1 MRTVR
6 HLPAFERKSYAGDER
21 TSPNKSWGEAKAM
34 TEPVLGVDDFA
45 IKKGQR
51 VCDRMPAGIAKN
63 VQHTLSSWAK
73 AHLKSQ
79 HLLLNPPADAL
90 NGESRKRLGTL
101 LGYNRNRYKNGILL
115 EMQSAPPVALIVK
128 H

>member
-1 MRTVR
+1 
-6 HLPAFERKSYAGDER
+6 
-21 TSPNKSWGEAKAM
+21 M

-51 VCDRMPAGIAKN
+51 VCDRMPAGSAKN
-63 VQHTLSSWAK
+63 VHHTLSSWAK
-73 AHLKSQ
+73 ARLKSQ

-101 LGYNRNRYKNGILL
+101 LATIVTATKTAFFWKCNRPACCSTR
-115 EMQSAPPVALIVK
+115 QALILRLSRF
-128 H
+128 